1 MLYFRKIASEKARE
15 TWPGLNRAGLSVPTA
30 LDQYRS
36 AKSDYLKLRSQ
47 ARKELISRFH
57 ELANELLRI
66 QGELLE
72 DFGEKV
78 QLPSKPKRLKAKP
91 AAVVAG
97 RAKDSSTPIEAAPK
111 VAAIQ
116 KRLDVQK
123 KKLADLKSS
132 GKPTKPVEDRI
143 YELEDELRLAQS

>member
-1 MLYFRKIASEKARE
+1 MPS
-15 TWPGLNRAGLSVPTA
+15 A
-30 LDQYRS
+30 LEQYRS
-36 AKSDYLKLRSQ
+36 AKSDYLKLRTQ

-78 QLPSKPKRLKAKP
+78 QLPAKPKRLKLKSSAKTEVQTVS
-91 AAVVAG
+91 AAEAPS
-97 RAKDSSTPIEAAPK
+97 AKI
-111 VAAIQ
+111 VAIQ

-123 KKLADLKSS
+123 KKLAEAKAAGKSA
-132 GKPTKPVEDRI
+132 KPVEDRI
-143 YELEDELRLAQS
+143 YELEDELRLAQG

>member
-1 MLYFRKIASEKARE
+1 MSARA
-15 TWPGLNRAGLSVPTA
+15 TAGESRSALPSA

-78 QLPSKPKRLKAKP
+78 QLPAKPKRLKKAAVAKEAAAPVAKP
-91 AAVVAG
+91 QAVADG
-97 RAKDSSTPIEAAPK
+97 K

-116 KRLDVQK
+116 KRLEAQR
-123 KKLADLKSS
+123 KKLAETKAS
-132 GKPTKPVEDRI
+132 GKPTKAVEDRI
-143 YELEDELRLAQS
+143 YELEDELRLAQG